1 LSSVEQTR
9 LETLRLDALPVA
21 ETAEPLER
29 AGSELRLPGWLVS
42 FLVAVGRFGVVWVPV
57 YGVVAG
63 QTHSFGGGVARSA
76 LLAAIWLFAL
86 RSAYA
91 AARLTLPARRLIA
104 TAVGSATGFVVVS
117 GAGLWFSALELHPG
131 PLLTITGFIFILAT
145 AWEYLVRESIT
156 VDRRVLV
163 VGAGDGGSELIEEL
177 ALRDDL
183 PYEVVGVVDDERD
196 SPWVAGVRLL
206 GRVDDLPEVI
216 ARVRPDLVVLAIAQN
231 RLETFARLLSVAGSG
246 FRVLELPQFYEQ
258 AFGRVPVRRLTSA
271 WFMSVLHLYQRPY
284 TRFAKRTF
292 DVAVASAGVL
302 LTAPLYPLIALLV
315 KGTPGPL
322 IFRQTRLGEGGKL
335 FTIYKF
341 RTMRD
346 GAEEPGRPI
355 WAEERDPRVTPL
367 GRFLRRTRLDELP
380 QLWNVLRGD
389 MSIVGPRPERPEFVD
404 LLEETVPFW
413 TRRHLVKPGI
423 TGWAQVSCGYAAD
436 SEATLEKLS
445 YDLWYL
451 RHRSLAVD
459 LGICA
464 KTVVALLSGSG
475 AR

>member
-1 LSSVEQTR
+1 MSSLEETR
-9 LETLRLDALPVA
+9 FESHSAAQVA
-21 ETAEPLER
+21 EPFRIPAP
-29 AGSELRLPGWLVS
+29 ALRLPER
-42 FLVAVGRFGVVWVPV
+42 VASALIGFGRFGVVWLPV
-57 YGVVAG
+57 YSVLAG
-63 QTHSFGGGVARSA
+63 GSSTFLGGVATSLIVSIA
-76 LLAAIWLFAL
+76 WLLAL
-86 RSAYA
+86 RSAFA

-104 TAVGSATGFVVVS
+104 AALGSLVGLVVVS
-117 GAGLWFSALELHPG
+117 GLGLWVSALNLRPWS
-131 PLLTITGFIFILAT
+131 LLEITASIFVLTT
-145 AWEYLVRESIT
+145 AWEYLVRESVAIR
-156 VDRRVLV
+156 RRVLV
-163 VGAGDGGSELIEEL
+163 VGAADGGSELIEEL
-177 ALRDDL
+177 GFSTGSRYD
-183 PYEVVGVVDDERD
+183 VIGVVDDERD
-196 SPWVAGVRLL
+196 SESVAGVPLL
-206 GRVDDLPEVI
+206 GRIEDLPEVI
-216 ARVRPDLVVLAIAQN
+216 GAQKPDLVVLAVSQN
-231 RLETFARLLSVAGSG
+231 RLETFGRLLSVAGSG

-284 TRFAKRTF
+284 TRFTKRTF
-292 DVAVASAGVL
+292 DIVVALVGIA

-315 KGTPGPL
+315 KNTRGPL

-367 GRFLRRTRLDELP
+367 GRFLRKTRLDELP
-380 QLWNVLRGD
+380 QLVNVVRGD
-389 MSIVGPRPERPEFVD
+389 MSIVGPRPERPEFVE
-404 LLEETVPFW
+404 LLEEQVPFW

-423 TGWAQVSCGYAAD
+423 TGWAQVSCGYTAD
-436 SEATLEKLS
+436 AEGTLEKLS

-451 RHRSLAVD
+451 RHRSLSVD

-464 KTVVALLSGSG
+464 KTIVALVSGSG

>member
-1 LSSVEQTR
+1 MSLLEETR
-9 LETLRLDALPVA
+9 VDAFPVA
-21 ETAEPLER
+21 EVARSLRVHAP
-29 AGSELRLPGWLVS
+29 ALRLPARLVRGLVWFGRFAVVWLPVYGLVGAHESSLASGVGTSIVVS
-42 FLVAVGRFGVVWVPV
+42 FLW
-57 YGVVAG
+57 
-63 QTHSFGGGVARSA
+63 
-76 LLAAIWLFAL
+76 LLAL
-86 RSAYA
+86 RLSFLG
-91 AARLTLPARRLIA
+91 ARLSLPARRLMA
-104 TAVGSATGFVVVS
+104 AVVGSAGGLVLAS
-117 GAGLWFSALELHPG
+117 ALGLWISPLHLRPWSLLEIAG
-131 PLLTITGFIFILAT
+131 CVFVFAT
-145 AWEYLVRESIT
+145 AWEYFVRESVSMT
-156 VDRRVLV
+156 RRLLI
-163 VGAGDGGSELIEEL
+163 VGASDGGSELVEEL
-177 ALRDDL
+177 GLHPDT
-183 PYEVVGVVDDERD
+183 PYKVIGFVDDERD
-196 SPWVAGVRLL
+196 TASVAGVPLL
-206 GRVDDLPEVI
+206 GRVDDLPAVI
-216 ARVRPDLVVLAIAQN
+216 HRERPDLVVLAVAQN
-231 RLETFARLLSVAGSG
+231 RLETFGRLLSVAGSG
-246 FRVLELPQFYEQ
+246 FRVIELPQFYEQ

-292 DVAVASAGVL
+292 DVAVALLGIT

-315 KGTPGPL
+315 KGTTGPL
-322 IFRQTRLGEGGKL
+322 IFRQSRLGEGGRL
-335 FTIYKF
+335 FMIYKF
-341 RTMRD
+341 RTMRN

-367 GRFLRRTRLDELP
+367 GRFLRRTRFDELP
-380 QLWNVLRGD
+380 QLINVLRGD
-389 MSIVGPRPERPEFVD
+389 MSIVGPRPERPEFVE

-436 SEATLEKLS
+436 AEGTLEKLS